1 MRKEL
6 HCPQIIKDG
15 KTIGYG
21 GDQEWF
27 PGDFQRLAG
36 CGSVTGSNIAAIY
49 ALSREDF
56 KDLYPIK
63 DSQKAADYEQY
74 LNLMQT
80 MYRYMKPGFMGYPLI
95 GRFAKD
101 FKRYAKDHGI
111 TLSSEQLFL
120 PKSKE
125 QALDFILPAL
135 KEDHPVAFLILRH
148 PAHELREDN
157 WHWVTITGFDEEEE
171 KPQMIAGPEFHLPDE
186 EILAKARKLLRIEDE
201 GEKGQYLKQKLALL
215 KLKGE
220 KR

>member
-120 PKSKE
+120 PKSRE

-157 WHWVTITGFDEEEE
+157 WHWVTTVW
-171 KPQMIAGPEFHLPDE
+171 
-186 EILAKARKLLRIEDE
+186 
-201 GEKGQYLKQKLALL
+201 QKSAAAS
-215 KLKGE
+215 
-220 KR
+220 RQFPIWRTIWAAMR

>member
-101 FKRYAKDHGI
+101 FKRYAKDHEI

-120 PKSKE
+120 PQSRE
-125 QALDFILPAL
+125 QA
-135 KEDHPVAFLILRH
+135 
-148 PAHELREDN
+148 LREDN

-171 KPQMIAGPEFHLPDE
+171 KLIWSNCGECE
-186 EILAKARKLLRIEDE
+186 EIDWNMLFDTDKKYYVGIVKFKEE
-201 GEKGQYLKQKLALL
+201 E
-215 KLKGE
+215 
-220 KR
+220 

>member
-49 ALSREDF
+49 ALSRE
-56 KDLYPIK
+56 
-63 DSQKAADYEQY
+63 
-74 LNLMQT
+74 
-80 MYRYMKPGFMGYPLI
+80 
-95 GRFAKD
+95 D

-171 KPQMIAGPEFHLPDE
+171 KLIWSNCGECE
-186 EILAKARKLLRIEDE
+186 EIDWNMLFDTDKKYYVGIVKFKEE
-201 GEKGQYLKQKLALL
+201 E
-215 KLKGE
+215 
-220 KR
+220 

>member
-36 CGSVTGSNIAAIY
+36 CGSVTGSNI
-49 ALSREDF
+49 
-56 KDLYPIK
+56 
-63 DSQKAADYEQY
+63 
-74 LNLMQT
+74 
-80 MYRYMKPGFMGYPLI
+80 MKPGFMGYPLI

-120 PKSKE
+120 PKSRE

-171 KPQMIAGPEFHLPDE
+171 KLIWSNCGECE
-186 EILAKARKLLRIEDE
+186 EIDWNMLFDTDKKYYVGIVKFKEE
-201 GEKGQYLKQKLALL
+201 E
-215 KLKGE
+215 
-220 KR
+220 

>member
-6 HCPQIIKDG
+6 HCPQIMKDG
-15 KTIGYG
+15 RIIGYG

-49 ALSREDF
+49 ALSREGWDT
-56 KDLYPIK
+56 LYQPQAGESIEEYK
-63 DSQKAADYEQY
+63 SY
-74 LNLMQT
+74 LNLMQS

-101 FKRYAKDHGI
+101 FKRYASDRGI

-120 PKSKE
+120 PKSKK

-148 PAHELREDN
+148 PVYELREDN
-157 WHWVTITGFDEEEE
+157 WHWVTITGFDEEKEILIWSNCGE
-171 KPQMIAGPEFHLPDE
+171 RE
-186 EILAKARKLLRIEDE
+186 EIDWNMLFAEDKKYYVGIVKFKE
-201 GEKGQYLKQKLALL
+201 AE
-215 KLKGE
+215 
-220 KR
+220 

>member
-15 KTIGYG
+15 KIIGYG

-49 ALSREDF
+49 ALSREGW
-56 KDLYPIK
+56 KELYQVRP
-63 DSQKAADYEQY
+63 DESAEDYESY

-80 MYRYMKPGFMGYPLI
+80 MYQYMKPGFMGYPLI

-101 FKRYAKDHGI
+101 FKKYASDRGI
-111 TLSSEQLFL
+111 KLRSEQMFL
-120 PKSKE
+120 PKTKK

-135 KEDHPVAFLILRH
+135 KQGHPVAFLILRH
-148 PAHELREDN
+148 PAYELREDN
-157 WHWVTITGFDEEEE
+157 WHWVTITGFDEEKE
-171 KPQMIAGPEFHLPDE
+171 KLIWSNCGERE
-186 EILAKARKLLRIEDE
+186 EIDWNMLFDTDKKYYVGIVKFKEE
-201 GEKGQYLKQKLALL
+201 E
-215 KLKGE
+215 
-220 KR
+220 

>member
-1 MRKEL
+1 M
-6 HCPQIIKDG
+6 
-15 KTIGYG
+15 
-21 GDQEWF
+21 
-27 PGDFQRLAG
+27 
-36 CGSVTGSNIAAIY
+36 TGSNIAAIY

-63 DSQKAADYEQY
+63 DGQKAADYEQY

-157 WHWVTITGFDEEEE
+157 WHWVTITGFDEATD
-171 KPQMIAGPEFHLPDE
+171 PVIMILPDAFFFHCAVMI
-186 EILAKARKLLRIEDE
+186 ILLILIGSLLCMGFRSFFRHRFM
-201 GEKGQYLKQKLALL
+201 L
-215 KLKGE
+215 
-220 KR
+220 

>member
-95 GRFAKD
+95 GRFAERFQKIC
-101 FKRYAKDHGI
+101 KRSWNHIKFRTAI
-111 TLSSEQLFL
+111 FT
-120 PKSKE
+120 
-125 QALDFILPAL
+125 
-135 KEDHPVAFLILRH
+135 
-148 PAHELREDN
+148 
-157 WHWVTITGFDEEEE
+157 
-171 KPQMIAGPEFHLPDE
+171 
-186 EILAKARKLLRIEDE
+186 
-201 GEKGQYLKQKLALL
+201 QK
-215 KLKGE
+215 
-220 KR
+220 